1 MNEQVHDPLAR
12 AAARGMSVAYH
23 AAVDPHRMAIV
34 SPAGRRSFGE
44 LNARA
49 NQLACALRTAGVTP
63 GDGIALLVGNR
74 PEFVETHQAALRIGA
89 RVTPINWHLG
99 PDEVAYVVDDSEA
112 IAFVAEAALAPAAAS
127 AARRAARLRLRLSVG
142 GEIDGF
148 AAYDAVLAR
157 HPDGD
162 LEDPILGSS
171 MLYTSG
177 TTGRPKGVFRQ
188 PTVTG
193 TAMVAHLRESAAFR
207 PETDSV
213 LITGPLYHAAPL
225 ATHVIALTRG
235 VGSVL
240 MGKWDAEE
248 TLALIARHRI
258 THTHLVA
265 TMFQRLLNL
274 PDEVKARYDITSL
287 RWVSHGAAPTPVHVK
302 QRMIAW
308 WGPILYEYYAATE
321 GGTFFVDSEE
331 WLRRPGTVGR
341 SIGGRAVRILDE
353 AGNPVPVG
361 RPGYVYFVVP
371 PEGRFEYFKAP
382 EKTAAAY
389 RGDFYTL
396 GDIGYLDEDGYLFL
410 TGRSAETIISG
421 GVNIYPQE
429 VDDALSRH
437 PAVYDVCTIGVPDEE
452 WGESVKS
459 VVELQPGYLPTAELE
474 RELLAFCRQ
483 HLAAFKCPR
492 SVDFRS
498 DLPRLATG
506 KILRR
511 EVRAPYWAGR
521 DKTI

>member
-1 MNEQVHDPLAR
+1 
-12 AAARGMSVAYH
+12 
-23 AAVDPHRMAIV
+23 
-34 SPAGRRSFGE
+34 
-44 LNARA
+44 
-49 NQLACALRTAGVTP
+49 
-63 GDGIALLVGNR
+63 
-74 PEFVETHQAALRIGA
+74 
-89 RVTPINWHLG
+89 
-99 PDEVAYVVDDSEA
+99 
-112 IAFVAEAALAPAAAS
+112 
-127 AARRAARLRLRLSVG
+127 
-142 GEIDGF
+142 
-148 AAYDAVLAR
+148 
-157 HPDGD
+157 
-162 LEDPILGSS
+162 
-171 MLYTSG
+171 
-177 TTGRPKGVFRQ
+177 
-188 PTVTG
+188 
-193 TAMVAHLRESAAFR
+193 
-207 PETDSV
+207 
-213 LITGPLYHAAPL
+213 
-225 ATHVIALTRG
+225 
-235 VGSVL
+235 
-240 MGKWDAEE
+240 
-248 TLALIARHRI
+248 
-258 THTHLVA
+258 
-265 TMFQRLLNL
+265 MFQRLLNL

-452 WGESVKS
+452 WGERVKS